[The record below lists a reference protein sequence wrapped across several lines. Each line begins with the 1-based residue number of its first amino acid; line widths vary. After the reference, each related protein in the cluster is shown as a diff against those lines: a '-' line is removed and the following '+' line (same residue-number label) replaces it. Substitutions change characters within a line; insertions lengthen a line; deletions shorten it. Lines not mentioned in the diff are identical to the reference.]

1 MYLVQWI
8 ITQVKHVKH
17 YFFKEVDPVHPHM
30 NTPSPPSSGRCKCSE
45 QLCLFPCS
53 SSPPPAPVMPVSVS
67 WGTTCRYVMRT
78 VLTQAEIW
86 IWLFQYITVIQCGSE
101 FCQKKKKALICY
113 AVRMGLFLACRGS
126 QLWNLCLRISPL
138 FNNAGCADQNSN
150 STVSCTSVSFCSM
163 GVGAIWGRSSC
174 SLAATLVT
182 TGDNQSLEPSKI
194 WFINALNFAWLCQGE
209 GELEVSGSPGGL
221 VKTGI
226 SGSNGAL
233 ITV

>member
-1 MYLVQWI
+1 MWSI
-8 ITQVKHVKH
+8 ISSKKWTLSI
-17 YFFKEVDPVHPHM
+17 PTW
-30 NTPSPPSSGRCKCSE
+30 TPPPSSGRCKCSE

-53 SSPPPAPVMPVSVS
+53 SSPPPAPVMPVSMS

-101 FCQKKKKALICY
+101 FCQKKKGLDLLRSQNG
-113 AVRMGLFLACRGS
+113 AVFSLLRFTAMKF
-126 QLWNLCLRISPL
+126 CLRISPL

-150 STVSCTSVSFCSM
+150 STVPRTSVSFCSM
-163 GVGAIWGRSSC
+163 GVGAIWGRSRSRSSC

-182 TGDNQSLEPSKI
+182 TRDKQSLEPSKH